1 MAPRHESGGE
11 RLDMRADNKADEISA
26 PADRSRPVVLSV
38 QSLTKRFGAG
48 ASERLILD
56 SVSVDVRPGEFA
68 CIVGPSGAGKTTL
81 LRCMAGLLSPNS
93 GGVYLDGQLV
103 DSPPRK
109 VAVVFQDYS
118 RSLLPW
124 MRVLGNVTLPLRNSG
139 KSKAEQQKIARDALA
154 AVRLAGHEGLY
165 PWQMSGGMQQRVAI
179 ARALAFQ
186 PEALLMDEP
195 FASVDAQTRADLE
208 DMILRIRNEFG
219 MTVVL
224 VTHDIDE
231 AVYLAD
237 QVVVLSGNPASV
249 RATLDVPFGPIRDQ
263 IGTKSRPE
271 FMRLRNHVL
280 ELVRGRRAALGETND

>member
-1 MAPRHESGGE
+1 
-11 RLDMRADNKADEISA
+11 MRASSKVEEPLVSA
-26 PADRSRPVVLSV
+26 GHTRPVVLSV
-38 QSLTKRFGAG
+38 QSLSKRFGTGAG
-48 ASERLILD
+48 ERLVLD
-56 SVSVDVRPGEFA
+56 AVSIDVRAGEFA

-81 LRCMAGLLSPNS
+81 LRCMAGLLAPTS

-103 DSPPRK
+103 DAPPRK

-124 MRVLGNVTLPLRNSG
+124 MRVLRNVTLPLRNSG
-139 KSKAEQQKIARDALA
+139 RSKHEQQQVARDALA
-154 AVRLAGHEGLY
+154 AVGLAGQEGLY

-186 PEALLMDEP
+186 PDALLMDEP

-208 DMILRIRNEFG
+208 DMMLRIRNEFG
-219 MTVVL
+219 MTVAL

-237 QVVVLSGNPASV
+237 QVVVLSGNPTCV
-249 RATLDVPFGPIRDQ
+249 RATIGVPFGQIRDQ
-263 IGTKSRPE
+263 IDTKSRPE
-271 FMRLRNHVL
+271 FMRLRNHVI
-280 ELVRGRRAALGETND
+280 ELIRGKAGKPEGTQ

>member
-1 MAPRHESGGE
+1 MK
-11 RLDMRADNKADEISA
+11 ADNKAGESTSFA
-26 PADRSRPVVLSV
+26 GHPRPVVLSV
-38 QSLTKRFGAG
+38 QSLTRRFGTG
-48 ASERLILD
+48 AEERLVLD
-56 SVSVDVRPGEFA
+56 AVSVDVRVGEFV

-81 LRCMAGLLSPNS
+81 LRCMAGLLAPNS

-124 MRVLGNVTLPLRNSG
+124 MRVSRNVTLPLRNSG
-139 KSKAEQQKIARDALA
+139 KSKEEQQKVAHDALA
-154 AVRLAGHEGLY
+154 AVGLAGQEGLY

-195 FASVDAQTRADLE
+195 FASVDAQTRGDLE
-208 DMILRIRNEFG
+208 DLILRIRNKFD
-219 MTVVL
+219 MTVAL

-237 QVVVLSGNPASV
+237 QVVVLSGRPTSV
-249 RATLDVPFGPIRDQ
+249 RAALSVPFGPIRNQ
-263 IGTKSRPE
+263 ISTKSRPE
-271 FMRLRNHVL
+271 FMELRNHVL
-280 ELVRGRRAALGETND
+280 ELVRGQRADPGDTDG